1 LKRKMTLILALAVL
15 LTTAG
20 ATFAQEMSSTAAIA
34 TAIAKQ
40 KTGDKTTDGLRKEIV
55 RLKYVRAIYIKDF
68 LYPFAS
74 REGHVVSNPE
84 TPDILALSDLPEN
97 IEKMLAAIREIDVKP
112 PDVLF
117 TVQLVMGSE
126 TEATTDAELQG
137 EPVIKELRKLLRYK
151 GYTLLDATMV
161 RGMDRERAEIV
172 MGRKAEFQ
180 LEIRPEVAREKP
192 LDNINLKLRLVQVLE
207 SPVMKDGKV
216 DSSAKDLIRSQ
227 LNLKSGDKAVVGVS
241 KLDGGDKGLIL
252 IVSAKVVE

>member
-1 LKRKMTLILALAVL
+1 MTLILALAVL

-34 TAIAKQ
+34 TVIAKQ
-40 KTGDKTTDGLRKEIV
+40 KPGDKTADGLRKEIV

-112 PDVLF
+112 ADVLF
-117 TVQLVMGSE
+117 TVQLVLGSE
-126 TEATTDAELQG
+126 TEDKTDAELQSDTI
-137 EPVIKELRKLLRYK
+137 IKELRKLLRYK
-151 GYTLLDATMV
+151 GYTFLDSTLV
-161 RGMDRERAEIV
+161 RGLDRYNAEI
-172 MGRKAEFQ
+172 MLGRKAEFQ
-180 LEIRPEVAREKP
+180 LELRPEVAREKP
-192 LDNINLKLRLVQVLE
+192 QDNIKVELRLRQISETFVT
-207 SPVMKDGKV
+207 KDGKQV
-216 DSSAKDLIRSQ
+216 QVPKESILIRNQ